1 MPCGR
6 WFGLACF
13 LAGTI
18 GFGSSGSAQE
28 RMQLGAPDVMAAG
41 IGRDFRMSVGDR
53 VFFADRSAELSAR
66 ARAAIEAQ
74 AQWLKR
80 KPGLIIIVEGH
91 ADDSGTSDDNMALS
105 RQRGDAVRQRLI
117 ELGVATDRIRVSAF
131 GRDQT
136 VADCTGSQCA
146 AQNRRAVTVVRPGA
160 PAPAAAPGVAR
171 KAEGVGGPG
180 AAQGR
185 QPTAQVF

>member
-6 WFGLACF
+6 SLGLAF
-13 LAGTI
+13 VLAGTI
-18 GFGSSGSAQE
+18 GFGCPSMGAAQE
-28 RMQLGAPDVMAAG
+28 RMQLGAPDVVAAG

-53 VFFADRSAELSAR
+53 VFFADRSVELSAR
-66 ARAAIEAQ
+66 ARAALEAQ
-74 AQWLKR
+74 AHWLKR

-105 RQRGDAVRQRLI
+105 RQRADAVRQRLI
-117 ELGVATDRIRVSAF
+117 ELGVATDRIRVTAF

-136 VADCTGSQCA
+136 VADCTGSLCA

-160 PAPAAAPGVAR
+160 PAPAAAPGSAR
-171 KAEGVGGPG
+171 KAEGGGAPG
-180 AAQGR
+180 RPAPAR
-185 QPTAQVF
+185 VF

>member
-6 WFGLACF
+6 SLGLALV

-18 GFGSSGSAQE
+18 PFVSVVPSWAEE
-28 RMQLGAPDVMAAG
+28 RMHLGVPEGLEAG

-53 VFFADRSAELSAR
+53 VFFADGSAALSGR

-80 KPGLIIIVEGH
+80 KPGLSIIVEGH

-105 RQRGDAVRQRLI
+105 RQRADAVRHRLI
-117 ELGVATDRIRVSAF
+117 ELGIATERIRVSAF
-131 GRDQT
+131 GRNQT

-146 AQNRRAVTVVRPGA
+146 AQNRRAVTLVRPGMPV
-160 PAPAAAPGVAR
+160 PASPAGAAQ
-171 KAEGVGGPG
+171 KAEGTGKPWPRAPVP
-180 AAQGR
+180 
-185 QPTAQVF
+185 VY